1 MAAAGE
7 EEGGGGRVTTGWEG
21 DGDDAGARDGKS
33 SLAKSGPLD
42 GFPYADD
49 AAGTATPL
57 KLGFESGYV

>member
-1 MAAAGE
+1 VAAAGE

-21 DGDDAGARDGKS
+21 DGEAGARDGKS